1 MDESNL
7 LKNLEE
13 FNANSE
19 LRTTGRKGKK
29 KNTFECENPLYE
41 DWELVFNA
49 FKIGIFPIKSTQC
62 KGRPSDLVRVVKVF
76 DHTWLKTLTPKQMLQ
91 RLLLYK

>member
-29 KNTFECENPLYE
+29 RNTFECENSLYE
-41 DWELVFNA
+41 D
-49 FKIGIFPIKSTQC
+49 
-62 KGRPSDLVRVVKVF
+62 
-76 DHTWLKTLTPKQMLQ
+76 
-91 RLLLYK
+91 